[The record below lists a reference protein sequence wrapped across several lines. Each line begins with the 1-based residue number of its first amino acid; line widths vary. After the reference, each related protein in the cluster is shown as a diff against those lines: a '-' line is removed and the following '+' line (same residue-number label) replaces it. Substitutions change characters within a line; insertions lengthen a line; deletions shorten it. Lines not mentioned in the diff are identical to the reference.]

1 MTSQLPAATA
11 PTEGRAWIDA
21 LPPALTGQARLL
33 HALLTGV
40 ETDVRWEALELGC
53 SLAAGRGDELSD
65 LDVGLWHVPGTR
77 PTDEDVDRL
86 VQSLGDVIEV
96 SAQPWD
102 DAPRWWGQY
111 ADGTQLDLVIGAADD
126 RGSRA
131 PGGVMLMN
139 RGGRFATEFTPSVLR
154 AKPDEPRQWLLDGW
168 EALGNTAKYL
178 HRGSL
183 LEAVEQIQRARQRL
197 FQLWA
202 TGEGV
207 DYPLFGLTSLLDDDA
222 AALPPDVE
230 DTYPTINHDSV
241 AKAANTLAALLRSAG
256 HHADQTMTTPLADYV
271 VHRLQDV
278 ADLMPETTDNRPT
291 GKEAAQ

>member
-1 MTSQLPAATA
+1 MTSQPSAATA

-21 LPPALTGQARLL
+21 LPPTLAKQAHLL

-40 ETDVRWEALELGC
+40 ETDARWEALELGC
-53 SLAAGRGDELSD
+53 SLAAGRGDALSD
-65 LDVGLWHVPGTR
+65 LDVGLWHVPGDR
-77 PTDEDVDRL
+77 PADDDVDRL
-86 VQSLGDVIEV
+86 VLSLGEVIEL

-102 DAPRWWGQY
+102 GAPRWWVQY
-111 ADGTQLDLVIGAADD
+111 ADGAQLDLVIGAADD

-131 PGGVMLMN
+131 PGGVMLLD
-139 RGGRFATEFTPSVLR
+139 RDGRFATEFTPSVLR
-154 AKPDEPRQWLLDGW
+154 AKPGEPRQWLLDGW

-178 HRGSL
+178 QRGSL
-183 LEAVEQIQRARQRL
+183 LEAVEQMQRARQRL

-230 DTYPTINHDSV
+230 DTYPAIDHDSV
-241 AKAANTLAALLRSAG
+241 VKAATTLAALLQSAG
-256 HHADQTMTTPLADYV
+256 HHADQTITTPLGDYV
-271 VHRLQDV
+271 VHRLKDV
-278 ADLMPETTDNRPT
+278 ADLTSETMDNRPA